1 MAGLTNISNYYH
13 TIRYL
18 KPIQL
23 YYRIFYK
30 ITKFFPKRIFWDE
43 NLELDVTSLKFAES
57 IQFDEIINENSF
69 IFLNKKK
76 DFGES
81 IDWNYLGFGRLWAY
95 NLNYFEF
102 LHQKE
107 MNAQRGREIIDS
119 FIEQLD
125 RCKVGLEPYPLSLRC
140 VNWIRFF
147 SKHGGNSRYNSVLYK
162 QLLLLKKSKEYHI
175 MGNHLLENGFALLF
189 GAYYFNDKAFYKE
202 AKGILNSQLREQ
214 ILDDGGHFELSP
226 MYHSI
231 MLFRLLDSYNLVVNN
246 DLFDKEL
253 ESVLKEKVSKMLSW
267 LNLMTFS
274 NGKFPLMN
282 DAAYRISPTTNEL
295 NEYASGLGFS
305 VNRDTLLK
313 DSGYRKLSNK
323 KFELIAD
330 IGKVGPDYQPGHA
343 HADTFTF
350 ELCVN
355 SRPLI
360 VDTGTSTYEINEE
373 RFYQRSTQ
381 AHNTV
386 VVNNANSSKVWSGHR
401 VGKRAKVE
409 VISDTPE
416 LLVASHDGYKTFG
429 TNHKRSFK
437 IDKDVILI
445 IDEISNE
452 GKAYLHFS
460 PNEDFFIQENEIIG
474 SDFRIE
480 FSDFIDIKCIN
491 TRYAPE
497 FNKTIIN
504 KSVCITF
511 KDKLETLF
519 K

>member
-30 ITKFFPKRIFWDE
+30 IRRFFPESIIWDE
-43 NLELDVTSLKFAES
+43 KLELEVTNLKLNES
-57 IQFDEIINENSF
+57 ILFNEINNDNSF
-69 IFLNKKK
+69 VFLNQKKE
-76 DFGES
+76 FGDT
-81 IDWNYLGFGRLWAY
+81 IDWNYTGFGRLWAY

-107 MNAQRGREIIDS
+107 MNAQRGQEIIDN
-119 FIEQLD
+119 FIEQLHS
-125 RCKVGLEPYPLSLRC
+125 CKVGLEPYPLSLRC
-140 VNWIRFF
+140 INWIRFF
-147 SKHGGNSRYNSVLYK
+147 VKHGSNAKYNSVLYK
-162 QLLLLKKSKEYHI
+162 QLLLLKKNKEYHI

-189 GAYYFNDKAFYKE
+189 GAYYFNDKGFYKE

-231 MLFRLLDSYNLVVNN
+231 MLFRLLDCYNLVVNN

-253 ESVLKEKVSKMLSW
+253 EVVLKEKVSIMLSW
-267 LNLMTFS
+267 LNHMTFS
-274 NGKFPLMN
+274 KGNFPLMN

-295 NEYASGLGFS
+295 NVYALGLGFS
-305 VNRDTLLK
+305 VNRDTVLK
-313 DSGYRKLSNK
+313 DSGYRKLSNE

-330 IGKVGPDYQPGHA
+330 VGKVGPDYQPGHA

-360 VDTGTSTYEINEE
+360 VDTGTSTYEINDE

-386 VVNNANSSKVWSGHR
+386 VVNNTNSSKVWSGHR

-416 LLVASHDGYKTFG
+416 LLVASHNGYKTFG
-429 TNHKRSFK
+429 TSHKRSFK
-437 IDKDVILI
+437 IDKDAILI
-445 IDEISNE
+445 TDEVSNE
-452 GKAYLHFS
+452 GNAYFHFS
-460 PNEDFFIQENEIIG
+460 PNENFSILDNAIIG

-480 FSDFIDIKCIN
+480 FSDFIAIKCIN
-491 TRYAPE
+491 SQYAPE
-497 FNKTIIN
+497 FNKILIN
-504 KSVCITF
+504 KCVCITF
-511 KDKLETLF
+511 RNKLETSF

>member
-1 MAGLTNISNYYH
+1 ME
-13 TIRYL
+13 L
-18 KPIQL
+18 KVI
-23 YYRIFYK
+23 
-30 ITKFFPKRIFWDE
+30 
-43 NLELDVTSLKFAES
+43 NLKLNES
-57 IQFDEIINENSF
+57 IPFNEMNKDNSF
-69 IFLNKKK
+69 VFLNQKK
-76 DFGES
+76 DFGDT

-107 MNAQRGREIIDS
+107 MNAQRGKEIIDD
-119 FIEQLD
+119 FIEQLNSS
-125 RCKVGLEPYPLSLRC
+125 KVGLEPYPSSLRC
-140 VNWIRFF
+140 INWIRFF
-147 SKHGGNSRYNSVLYK
+147 SKHGGNARYNSVLYK

-189 GAYYFNDKAFYKE
+189 GAYYFNDKTFYKE
-202 AKGILNSQLREQ
+202 AKGILKSQLDEQ

-231 MLFRLLDSYNLVVNN
+231 MLFRLLDCYNLVVNN
-246 DLFDKEL
+246 DLFNKEL

-343 HADTFTF
+343 HADTFSF

-355 SRPLI
+355 SRSLI
-360 VDTGTSTYEINEE
+360 VDTGTSTYEINEK

-437 IDKDVILI
+437 IEKDALRI

-452 GKAYLHFS
+452 GNAYLHFS
-460 PNEDFFIQENEIIG
+460 PDEHFSILDNEIIG

-480 FSDFIDIKCIN
+480 LSDFIDIKCID
-491 TRYAPE
+491 TQYAPE
-497 FNKTIIN
+497 FNKILNN
-504 KSVCITF
+504 KCVCIRF
-511 KDKLETLF
+511 MYKLEISF

>member
-1 MAGLTNISNYYH
+1 ME
-13 TIRYL
+13 L
-18 KPIQL
+18 KVI
-23 YYRIFYK
+23 
-30 ITKFFPKRIFWDE
+30 
-43 NLELDVTSLKFAES
+43 NLKLNES
-57 IQFDEIINENSF
+57 IPFNEMNKDNSF
-69 IFLNKKK
+69 VFLNQKK
-76 DFGES
+76 DFGDT

-107 MNAQRGREIIDS
+107 MNAQRGKEIIDD
-119 FIEQLD
+119 FIEQLHC
-125 RCKVGLEPYPLSLRC
+125 CKVGLEPYPLSLRC
-140 VNWIRFF
+140 INWIRFF
-147 SKHGGNSRYNSVLYK
+147 SKHGGNARYNSVLYK
-162 QLLLLKKSKEYHI
+162 QLLLLTKNKEYHI

-189 GAYYFNDKAFYKE
+189 GAYYFNDKGFYKE

-267 LNLMTFS
+267 LNRMTFS
-274 NGKFPLMN
+274 NGKFPLIN

-295 NEYASGLGFS
+295 NEYASCLGFS
-305 VNRDTLLK
+305 INRDTVLK

-343 HADTFTF
+343 HADTFSF

-355 SRPLI
+355 SRSLI

-437 IDKDVILI
+437 IEKDAIWI

-452 GKAYLHFS
+452 GNAYLHFS
-460 PNEDFFIQENEIIG
+460 PDEHFSILDNEIIG

-480 FSDFIDIKCIN
+480 LSDFIDIKCID
-491 TRYAPE
+491 TQYAPE
-497 FNKTIIN
+497 FNKILNN
-504 KSVCITF
+504 KCVCIRF
-511 KDKLETLF
+511 MYKLEISF

>member
-1 MAGLTNISNYYH
+1 ME
-13 TIRYL
+13 L
-18 KPIQL
+18 KVI
-23 YYRIFYK
+23 
-30 ITKFFPKRIFWDE
+30 
-43 NLELDVTSLKFAES
+43 NLKLNES
-57 IQFDEIINENSF
+57 IPFNEMNKDNSF
-69 IFLNKKK
+69 VFLNQKK
-76 DFGES
+76 DFGDT

-107 MNAQRGREIIDS
+107 MNAQRGKEIIDD
-119 FIEQLD
+119 FIEQLNSS
-125 RCKVGLEPYPLSLRC
+125 KVGLEPYPSSLRC
-140 VNWIRFF
+140 INWIRFF
-147 SKHGGNSRYNSVLYK
+147 SKHGGNARYNSVLYK

-189 GAYYFNDKAFYKE
+189 GAYYFNDKTFYKE
-202 AKGILNSQLREQ
+202 AKGILKSQLDEQ

-231 MLFRLLDSYNLVVNN
+231 MLFRLLDCYNLVVNN
-246 DLFDKEL
+246 DLFNKEL

-295 NEYASGLGFS
+295 NEYASDLGFS
-305 VNRDTLLK
+305 VNRDTQLK

-360 VDTGTSTYEINEE
+360 VDSGTSTYEINDE
-373 RFYQRSTQ
+373 RLYQRSTQ

-386 VVNNANSSKVWSGHR
+386 VVNNTNSSKVWSGHR

-437 IDKDVILI
+437 IEKDALRI

-452 GKAYLHFS
+452 GNAYLHFS

>member
-1 MAGLTNISNYYH
+1 MIN
-13 TIRYL
+13 L
-18 KPIQL
+18 KL
-23 YYRIFYK
+23 
-30 ITKFFPKRIFWDE
+30 
-43 NLELDVTSLKFAES
+43 NES
-57 IQFDEIINENSF
+57 IPFNEMNKDNSF
-69 IFLNKKK
+69 VFLNQKK
-76 DFGES
+76 DFGDT

-107 MNAQRGREIIDS
+107 MNAQRGKEIIDD
-119 FIEQLD
+119 FIEQLNSS
-125 RCKVGLEPYPLSLRC
+125 KVGLEPYPSSLRC
-140 VNWIRFF
+140 INWIRFF
-147 SKHGGNSRYNSVLYK
+147 SKHGGNARYNSVLYK

-189 GAYYFNDKAFYKE
+189 GAYYFNDKTFYKE
-202 AKGILNSQLREQ
+202 AKGILKSQLDEQ
-214 ILDDGGHFELSP
+214 ILNDGGHFELSP

-231 MLFRLLDSYNLVVNN
+231 MLFRLLDCYNLVVNN
-246 DLFDKEL
+246 DLFNKEL

-343 HADTFTF
+343 HADTFSF

-355 SRPLI
+355 SRSLI
-360 VDTGTSTYEINEE
+360 VDTGTSTYEINEK

-437 IDKDVILI
+437 IEKDALRI

-452 GKAYLHFS
+452 GNAYLHFS
-460 PNEDFFIQENEIIG
+460 PDEHFSILDNEIIG

-480 FSDFIDIKCIN
+480 LSDFIDIKCID
-491 TRYAPE
+491 TQYAPE
-497 FNKTIIN
+497 FNKILNN
-504 KSVCITF
+504 KCVCIRF
-511 KDKLETLF
+511 MYKLEISF

>member
-1 MAGLTNISNYYH
+1 ME
-13 TIRYL
+13 L
-18 KPIQL
+18 KVI
-23 YYRIFYK
+23 
-30 ITKFFPKRIFWDE
+30 
-43 NLELDVTSLKFAES
+43 NLKLNES
-57 IQFDEIINENSF
+57 IPFNEMNKDNSF
-69 IFLNKKK
+69 VFLNQKK
-76 DFGES
+76 DFGDT

-107 MNAQRGREIIDS
+107 MNAQRGKEIIDD
-119 FIEQLD
+119 FIEQLNSS
-125 RCKVGLEPYPLSLRC
+125 KVGLEPYPSSLRC
-140 VNWIRFF
+140 INWIRFF
-147 SKHGGNSRYNSVLYK
+147 SKHGGNARYNSVLYK

-189 GAYYFNDKAFYKE
+189 GAYYFNDKTFYKE
-202 AKGILNSQLREQ
+202 AKGILKSQLDEQ

-231 MLFRLLDSYNLVVNN
+231 MLFRLLDCYNLVVNN
-246 DLFDKEL
+246 DLFNKEL

-343 HADTFTF
+343 HADTFSF

-355 SRPLI
+355 SRSLI
-360 VDTGTSTYEINEE
+360 VDTGTSTYEINEK
-373 RFYQRSTQ
+373 RFYQRSTL

-437 IDKDVILI
+437 IEKDALRI

-452 GKAYLHFS
+452 GNAYLHFS
-460 PNEDFFIQENEIIG
+460 PDEHFSILDNEIIG

-480 FSDFIDIKCIN
+480 LSDFIDIKCID
-491 TRYAPE
+491 TQYAPE
-497 FNKTIIN
+497 FNKILNN
-504 KSVCITF
+504 KCVCIRF
-511 KDKLETLF
+511 MYKLEISF

>member
-1 MAGLTNISNYYH
+1 ME
-13 TIRYL
+13 L
-18 KPIQL
+18 KVI
-23 YYRIFYK
+23 
-30 ITKFFPKRIFWDE
+30 
-43 NLELDVTSLKFAES
+43 NLKLNES
-57 IQFDEIINENSF
+57 IPFNEMNKDNSF
-69 IFLNKKK
+69 VFLNQKK
-76 DFGES
+76 DFGDT

-107 MNAQRGREIIDS
+107 MNAQRGKEIIDD
-119 FIEQLD
+119 FIEQLNSS
-125 RCKVGLEPYPLSLRC
+125 KVGLEPYPSSLRC
-140 VNWIRFF
+140 INWIRFF
-147 SKHGGNSRYNSVLYK
+147 SKHGGNARYNSVLYK

-189 GAYYFNDKAFYKE
+189 GAYYFNDKTFYKE
-202 AKGILNSQLREQ
+202 AKGILKSQLDEQ

-231 MLFRLLDSYNLVVNN
+231 MLFRLLDCYNLVVNN

-343 HADTFTF
+343 HADTFSF

-355 SRPLI
+355 SRSLI
-360 VDTGTSTYEINEE
+360 VDTGTSTYEINEK

-437 IDKDVILI
+437 IEKDALRI

-452 GKAYLHFS
+452 GNAYLHFS
-460 PNEDFFIQENEIIG
+460 PDEHFSILDNEIIG

-480 FSDFIDIKCIN
+480 LSDFIDIKCID
-491 TRYAPE
+491 TQYAPE
-497 FNKTIIN
+497 FNKILNN
-504 KSVCITF
+504 KCVCIRF
-511 KDKLETLF
+511 MYKLEISF

>member
-1 MAGLTNISNYYH
+1 MIN
-13 TIRYL
+13 L
-18 KPIQL
+18 KL
-23 YYRIFYK
+23 
-30 ITKFFPKRIFWDE
+30 
-43 NLELDVTSLKFAES
+43 NES
-57 IQFDEIINENSF
+57 IPFNEMNKDNSF
-69 IFLNKKK
+69 VFLNQKK
-76 DFGES
+76 DFGDT

-107 MNAQRGREIIDS
+107 MNAQRGKEIIDD
-119 FIEQLD
+119 FIEQLNSS
-125 RCKVGLEPYPLSLRC
+125 KVGLEPYPSSLRC
-140 VNWIRFF
+140 INWIRFF
-147 SKHGGNSRYNSVLYK
+147 SKHGGNARYNSVLYK

-189 GAYYFNDKAFYKE
+189 GAYYFNDKTFYKE
-202 AKGILNSQLREQ
+202 AKGILKSQLDEQ

-231 MLFRLLDSYNLVVNN
+231 MLFRLLDCYNLVVNN

-343 HADTFTF
+343 HADTFSF

-355 SRPLI
+355 SRSLI
-360 VDTGTSTYEINEE
+360 VDTGTSTYEINEK
-373 RFYQRSTQ
+373 RFYQRSTL

-437 IDKDVILI
+437 IEKDALRI

-452 GKAYLHFS
+452 GNAYLHFS
-460 PNEDFFIQENEIIG
+460 PDEHFSILDNEIIG

-480 FSDFIDIKCIN
+480 LSDFIDIKCID
-491 TRYAPE
+491 TQYAPE
-497 FNKTIIN
+497 FNKILNN
-504 KSVCITF
+504 KCVCIRF
-511 KDKLETLF
+511 MYKLEISF

>member
-30 ITKFFPKRIFWDE
+30 IIKYFPENISWDE
-43 NLELDVTSLKFAES
+43 NLELKVINLKLNES
-57 IQFDEIINENSF
+57 IPFNEMNKDNSF
-69 IFLNKKK
+69 VFLNQKK
-76 DFGES
+76 DFGDT

-107 MNAQRGREIIDS
+107 MNAQRGKEIIDS
-119 FIEQLD
+119 FIEQLNSS
-125 RCKVGLEPYPLSLRC
+125 KVGLEPYPSSLRC
-140 VNWIRFF
+140 INWIRFF
-147 SKHGGNSRYNSVLYK
+147 SKHGGNARYNSVLYK

-189 GAYYFNDKAFYKE
+189 GAYYFNDKTFYKE
-202 AKGILNSQLREQ
+202 AKGILKSQLDEQ

-231 MLFRLLDSYNLVVNN
+231 MLFRLLDCYNLVVNN

-282 DAAYRISPTTNEL
+282 DTAYRISPTTNEL

-343 HADTFTF
+343 HADTFSF

-355 SRPLI
+355 SRSLI
-360 VDTGTSTYEINEE
+360 VDTGTSTYEINEK
-373 RFYQRSTQ
+373 RFYQRSTL

-437 IDKDVILI
+437 IEKDALRI

-452 GKAYLHFS
+452 GNAYLHFS
-460 PNEDFFIQENEIIG
+460 PDEHFSILDNEIIG

-480 FSDFIDIKCIN
+480 LSDFIDIKCID
-491 TRYAPE
+491 TQYAPE
-497 FNKTIIN
+497 FNKILNN
-504 KSVCITF
+504 KCVCIRF
-511 KDKLETLF
+511 MYKLEISF

>member
-1 MAGLTNISNYYH
+1 ME
-13 TIRYL
+13 L
-18 KPIQL
+18 KVI
-23 YYRIFYK
+23 
-30 ITKFFPKRIFWDE
+30 
-43 NLELDVTSLKFAES
+43 NLKLNES
-57 IQFDEIINENSF
+57 IPFNEMNKDNSF
-69 IFLNKKK
+69 VFLNQKK
-76 DFGES
+76 DFGDT

-107 MNAQRGREIIDS
+107 MNAQRGKEIIDD
-119 FIEQLD
+119 FIEQLNSS
-125 RCKVGLEPYPLSLRC
+125 KVGLEPYPSSLRC
-140 VNWIRFF
+140 INWIRFF
-147 SKHGGNSRYNSVLYK
+147 SKHGGNARYNSVLYK

-189 GAYYFNDKAFYKE
+189 GAYYFNDKTFYKE
-202 AKGILNSQLREQ
+202 AKGILKSQLDEQ

-231 MLFRLLDSYNLVVNN
+231 MLFRLLDCYNLVVNN

-343 HADTFTF
+343 HADTFSF

-355 SRPLI
+355 SRSLI
-360 VDTGTSTYEINEE
+360 VDTGTSTYEINEK
-373 RFYQRSTQ
+373 RFYQRSTL

-437 IDKDVILI
+437 IEKDALRI

-452 GKAYLHFS
+452 GNAYLHFS
-460 PNEDFFIQENEIIG
+460 PDEHFSILDNEIIG

-480 FSDFIDIKCIN
+480 LSDFIDIKCID
-491 TRYAPE
+491 TQYAPE
-497 FNKTIIN
+497 FNKILNN
-504 KSVCITF
+504 KCVCIRF
-511 KDKLETLF
+511 MYKLEISF

>member
-1 MAGLTNISNYYH
+1 ME
-13 TIRYL
+13 L
-18 KPIQL
+18 KVI
-23 YYRIFYK
+23 
-30 ITKFFPKRIFWDE
+30 
-43 NLELDVTSLKFAES
+43 NLKLNES
-57 IQFDEIINENSF
+57 IPFNEMNKDNSF
-69 IFLNKKK
+69 VFLNQKK
-76 DFGES
+76 DFGDT

-107 MNAQRGREIIDS
+107 MNAQRGKEIIDD
-119 FIEQLD
+119 FIEQLNSS
-125 RCKVGLEPYPLSLRC
+125 KVGLEPYPSSLRC
-140 VNWIRFF
+140 INWIRFF
-147 SKHGGNSRYNSVLYK
+147 SKHGGNARYNSVLYK

-189 GAYYFNDKAFYKE
+189 GAYYFNDKTFYKE
-202 AKGILNSQLREQ
+202 AKGILKSQLDEQ

-231 MLFRLLDSYNLVVNN
+231 MLFRLLDCYNLVVNN
-246 DLFDKEL
+246 DLFNKEL

-305 VNRDTLLK
+305 VNRYTLLK

-343 HADTFTF
+343 HADTFSF

-355 SRPLI
+355 SRSLI
-360 VDTGTSTYEINEE
+360 VDTGTSTYEINEK
-373 RFYQRSTQ
+373 RFYQRSTL

-437 IDKDVILI
+437 IEKDALRI

-452 GKAYLHFS
+452 GNAYLHFS
-460 PNEDFFIQENEIIG
+460 PDEHFSILDNEIIG

-480 FSDFIDIKCIN
+480 LSDFIDIKCID
-491 TRYAPE
+491 TQYAPE
-497 FNKTIIN
+497 FNKILNN
-504 KSVCITF
+504 KCVCIRF
-511 KDKLETLF
+511 MYKLEISF